1 MPKSIVVEPKEVFSK
16 SAIRLSDIPINAY
29 DRALEDEQSWFR
41 KFRQGFK
48 WRLCS
53 PAA

>member
-1 MPKSIVVEPKEVFSK
+1 LRWYK
-16 SAIRLSDIPINAY
+16 
-29 DRALEDEQSWFR
+29 QSWFR

>member
-1 MPKSIVVEPKEVFSK
+1 VAAVF
-16 SAIRLSDIPINAY
+16 AEERSDY
-29 DRALEDEQSWFR
+29 VSWFR